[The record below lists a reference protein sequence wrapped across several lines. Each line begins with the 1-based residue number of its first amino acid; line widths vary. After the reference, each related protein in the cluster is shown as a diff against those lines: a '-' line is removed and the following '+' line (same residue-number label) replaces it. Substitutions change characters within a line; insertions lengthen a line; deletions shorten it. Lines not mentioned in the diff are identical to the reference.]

1 MDNNPIKNYFGQLRR
16 ILTHPKIFFR
26 ELPVHGPI
34 TGALVF
40 ALVTQWIGS
49 ALSFLWHSATGDA
62 VGGYVKGL
70 FRMAD
75 GYGID
80 SAGRGSS
87 FLNSPMLLEV
97 REHLLHW
104 MWGTGS
110 VILSPF
116 LTIASIFFTSC
127 IVYIGAR
134 IFVTPG
140 KNGAPSE
147 INFESAVRLMCYG
160 MAPAI
165 LAGIPFIGGI
175 ASGFLIAIITII
187 AMKEFYRISTSRAVA
202 VALFPK
208 ILFFGTIAVGI
219 LLILLGFF
227 KFFVTSF

>member
-1 MDNNPIKNYFGQLRR
+1 M
-16 ILTHPKIFFR
+16 TS
-26 ELPVHGPI
+26 
-34 TGALVF
+34 ALVF
-40 ALVTQWIGS
+40 ALVTQWLGS

-62 VGGYVKGL
+62 VSGYVKGL

-87 FLNSPMLLEV
+87 FLHSPMLLEV
-97 REHLLHW
+97 RERLLHW

-116 LTIASIFFTSC
+116 LTILSIFFTSC
-127 IVYIGAR
+127 FVYLGAR
-134 IFVTPG
+134 ILVTPG
-140 KNGAPSE
+140 KEGAPSE
-147 INFESAVRLMCYG
+147 INFETAVRLICYG

-175 ASGFLIAIITII
+175 ASGFFIAIITII
-187 AMKEFYRISTSRAVA
+187 AMKEFYRIGTARAIA

-208 ILFFGTIAVGI
+208 LLFIGTIMVGI

-227 KFFVTSF
+227 KFFMTTF